1 MLYQLSYAPGLPGH
15 RSAGENE
22 ASLAPYTRVMQ
33 RRALGLLFAV
43 LAAGLGAI
51 AFYSASAGGGAWVLA
66 VAAGAL
72 AVWMGSLALR
82 ALA

>member
-1 MLYQLSYAPGLPGH
+1 MLYQLSYAPRLGAWYRGMVPPS
-15 RSAGENE
+15 RR
-22 ASLAPYTRVMQ
+22 PYTRRMQ

-51 AFYSASAGGGAWVLA
+51 AVFSALAGGRAWVLA
-66 VAAGAL
+66 LAAAAL

-82 ALA
+82 ALR